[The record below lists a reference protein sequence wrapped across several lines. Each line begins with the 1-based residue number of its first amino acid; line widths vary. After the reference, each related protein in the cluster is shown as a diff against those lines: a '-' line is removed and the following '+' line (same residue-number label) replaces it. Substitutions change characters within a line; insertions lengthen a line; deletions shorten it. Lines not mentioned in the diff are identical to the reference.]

1 MLKLLRNFTA
11 LLFLLLVITGGNSV
25 FAREALTLDQIED
38 QIEKLR
44 DRGKDDK
51 RADLLYRLGEKYF
64 EVGKFGAAAA
74 KIKEAI
80 EIEDRIYQNSAAG
93 AANTGGFLPRVHS
106 RVALANVYIKQK
118 RFDQARDLYLEA
130 IKILESLAKT
140 GEAAKLA
147 CHLGSLELKL
157 NMVDS
162 AENRFK
168 EARDLAIKA
177 KLSEAEVSA
186 LIGLA
191 TIERTR
197 KQYQKALEYLKTA
210 KGAGELDLDGIAY
223 ARLLNELGRTYSD
236 MDLFEEA
243 EAQFK
248 ESAKEFGDS
257 GELGLQGQVLTALG
271 QIYLLER
278 KTDEALATLTRARDL
293 LLTEKASRDLARALV
308 PLGSAQAD
316 SGKFKEALASHRQ
329 AASMA
334 KKQGDSATYLLAV
347 LEEGYDRFLGGDT
360 EKALKCYLKANKF
373 VDGYKG
379 KVNNELKAAIARDCG
394 MGARALGQVEEAV
407 KYYESAADYFLKAGK
422 LSDQAIML
430 DSIAVAYLD
439 NGDTDNFARY
449 HDLALGVFKNV
460 ETYDGGSSRKN
471 LRAMRTK
478 GSLHYNQGQYCVYKG
493 KLADAVLQYEKSL
506 NCYREAGDELGHCH
520 ALRGMGLAYLMLGQ
534 VGRSKDAYEG
544 ARVIASRIGNIES
557 QWDCATGLGKVYAKL
572 GEREKAEESLRQAV
586 SLADKERR
594 QFSRDSFKTAQLSLR
609 EDCFLELVELLFKD
623 KRYEEALTVAE
634 CGRAR
639 AFLDMLEGRS
649 TGAAPRLVSN
659 SLIESGR
666 IEKKP
671 EARTLVAMADTGA
684 ATAGFRSVKVRPK
697 SGATVSP
704 SAISPVNAKAP
715 DLNELQAL
723 VKRSGSYVLEYIT
736 TPKKVMIWLV
746 DPGGNVVVGKNVDCD
761 LEELKSLIRETH
773 KSIVTTPDGMEA
785 LHALSENRS
794 KSLRK
799 LYDLLIGP
807 VESSLPTDPE
817 QVLTVVPYG
826 PLYLVPFAALL
837 DSGNSYLVEKHA
849 LAYLPS
855 IAVLRAT
862 GDMKQKLAG
871 LDDRLLAFGNP
882 ITERNKFI
890 GKLPYAEKEVAKVA
904 SIFSQVKQGNKDAT
918 HIEVGEAATKKKF
931 AELAPGY
938 SYIHLATH
946 GLIDADSPMDSS
958 VVLAPEGD
966 DDGLLTVKDI
976 LELPALNAKL
986 IVLSACQTGKGKVT
1000 GDGVIGL
1007 SRAFIIAGTPSVMV
1021 SQWNVDDVMTE
1032 FQMALLYKELLS
1044 GQKKARALRVAQLK
1058 TINFMEKGLASSFAD
1073 EDEDDDA
1080 ETGKKAKERA
1090 NPRYWAAFQVIGES
1104 E

>member
-1 MLKLLRNFTA
+1 MFILLRYFTA
-11 LLFLLLVITGGNSV
+11 LLSLLLVVTGANGAY
-25 FAREALTLDQIED
+25 AREALTIDQIED
-38 QIEKLR
+38 QIEKLK
-44 DRGKDDK
+44 DRGKDEK

-64 EVGKFGAAAA
+64 ESGKFESAAA

-80 EIEDRIYQNSAAG
+80 EIEDRIYQNPSAG
-93 AANTGGFLPRVHS
+93 ASNNGGFLPRVHS
-106 RVALANVYIKQK
+106 RVALANVYIQQK
-118 RFDQARDLYLEA
+118 RFDQARDLYLDA
-130 IKILESLAKT
+130 IKILESLSKT

-162 AENRFK
+162 AGSRFK

-177 KLSEAEVSA
+177 KLAEAEVSA

-210 KGAGELDLDGIAY
+210 KSAGELDLDGIAY

-243 EAQFK
+243 EEQYK

-278 KTDEALATLTRARDL
+278 KTDEALSTLTRARDL

-329 AASMA
+329 AASIA

-360 EKALKCYLKANKF
+360 EKALKCYLKADKF
-373 VDGYKG
+373 VDSYKG
-379 KVNNELKAAIARDCG
+379 KVNTELKAAIARDCG

-407 KYYESAADYFLKAGK
+407 KYYESAADFFLKAGK

-439 NGDTDNFARY
+439 SGDTDNFARY

-460 ETYDGGSSRKN
+460 ESADGRSSRKN
-471 LRAMRTK
+471 LRAK
-478 GSLHYNQGQYCVYKG
+478 GALHYNQGQYCVYKG
-493 KLADAVLQYEKSL
+493 KLADAVLEYEKSL
-506 NCYREAGDELGHCH
+506 NCYREAGDQLGHCH

-572 GEREKAEESLRQAV
+572 GEREKAEESLKQAV

-623 KRYEEALTVAE
+623 NRFEEALTIAE

-649 TGAAPRLVSN
+649 TGAAPRLVSS
-659 SLIESGR
+659 SLIEGANSGR
-666 IEKKP
+666 VEKKP
-671 EARTLVAMADTGA
+671 EARTLVAMADTGSA
-684 ATAGFRSVKVRPK
+684 NTGFRSVKVRPK
-697 SGATVSP
+697 TGTTVSP

-715 DLNELQAL
+715 DLTELQAL
-723 VKRSGSYVLEYIT
+723 VKRSGTYVLEYIA
-736 TPKKVMIWLV
+736 TPKGVMIWLV
-746 DPGGNVVVGKNVDCD
+746 DPGGKVVVGKTVDCE
-761 LEELKSLIRETH
+761 LEELKNLIRETH

-785 LHALSENRS
+785 LHELSENRS

-807 VESSLPTDPE
+807 VASSLPTDPE
-817 QVLTVVPYG
+817 QVVTVVPYG

-837 DSGNSYLVEKHA
+837 DPGNSYFVEKHA

-871 LDDRLLAFGNP
+871 LDDKLLAFGNP

-904 SIFSQVKQGNKDAT
+904 SIFNQVKQVNPDAT

-976 LELPALNAKL
+976 LELPTLRAKL

-1073 EDEDDDA
+1073 EGEDDEEA
-1080 ETGKKAKERA
+1080 GKKTKDRA
-1090 NPRYWAAFQVIGES
+1090 NPRYWAAFQVIGEAD
-1104 E
+1104 